1 MKKKEKK
8 IQVFLLILG
17 FFLILLTYFYYP
29 YITKEKSLVKKEI
42 EENLPNTI
50 DSENE
55 SATTFENLEYQG
67 LYDLD
72 KKFIVKSEKAFIN
85 KDDPDLVY
93 MTNMHVILYLKD
105 NRVVNIL
112 SDKGRYNKVNYDIF
126 FFKNVRATDDETK
139 IFSDNLD
146 LIGNES
152 SVKIY
157 NNVNI
162 SYPPGSNLRA
172 DKVEYDFETKDLMI
186 SMFDDELIKMKIL
199 KWAK

>member
-1 MKKKEKK
+1 MKKSQKRIQIALLITGIFLILFTYFYPAIKENKSIVEKK
-8 IQVFLLILG
+8 IQDD
-17 FFLILLTYFYYP
+17 
-29 YITKEKSLVKKEI
+29 
-42 EENLPNTI
+42 LPI
-50 DSENE
+50 VSE
-55 SATTFENLEYQG
+55 SDDGTTFFENLQYEG

-72 KKFIVKSEKAFIN
+72 KKFTIKSKKAFIN
-85 KDDPDLVY
+85 DEEPNIVY

-126 FFKNVRATDDETK
+126 FIKNVRATDDETK

-199 KWAK
+199 K